1 MSESSEEE
9 IIYMKRS
16 KPVPPP
22 RPKAKAKAKKSKVK
36 KHNKPKISRSP
47 KVVYYEDEEDH
58 LGQYQNQ
65 KPIRFS
71 DVFKYA

>member
-22 RPKAKAKAKKSKVK
+22 RPKAKKSRVK
-36 KHNKPKISRSP
+36 KTKISRSP